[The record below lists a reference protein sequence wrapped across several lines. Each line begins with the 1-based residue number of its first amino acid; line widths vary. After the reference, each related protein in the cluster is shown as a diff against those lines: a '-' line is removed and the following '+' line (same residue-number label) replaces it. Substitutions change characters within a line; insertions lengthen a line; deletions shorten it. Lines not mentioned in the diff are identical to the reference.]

1 MNEMWNL
8 KARPANRIANNKVGS
23 GQVPGSIL
31 ETIQLNRV
39 AAACERRMSIKIPA
53 ELETR
58 LRAQAK
64 AEGITVEAY
73 IERLVRADERA
84 EEELTALALEGLN
97 SGEAVEGSADYWE
110 GKHRRLD
117 ERLKKTG
124 SQ

>member
-1 MNEMWNL
+1 
-8 KARPANRIANNKVGS
+8 
-23 GQVPGSIL
+23 
-31 ETIQLNRV
+31 
-39 AAACERRMSIKIPA
+39 MSIKIPT

-97 SGEAVEGSADYWE
+97 SGEAVEVSADYWE
-110 GKHRRLD
+110 AKHRRLD

-124 SQ
+124 SR